1 MMSFFGRRSTE
12 NCHHHSSYDR
22 PFASRL
28 PVVHS
33 VDFKKSTDLNLPH
46 PYDLHASKN
55 TVQIHFDNAPIALTL
70 TTRVAISIFAFSS
83 WSRSV
88 VIVVGHID
96 EDEGK
101 GRCSSC
107 KNSKTL
113 KYNNTK
119 ENTNHERLRLV
130 FSCNRSATPSLSF
143 HASKLGPFPWS
154 NHNLQDLE
162 CFPWGRSVC
171 KVKWAEDRVK
181 AISSGAPS

>member
-33 VDFKKSTDLNLPH
+33 VDCKKSTDLNLPH

-107 KNSKTL
+107 KN
-113 KYNNTK
+113 YRK
-119 ENTNHERLRLV
+119 EMLEFGWHVYFVLVVSSMIVRLGQL
-130 FSCNRSATPSLSF
+130 
-143 HASKLGPFPWS
+143 
-154 NHNLQDLE
+154 LE
-162 CFPWGRSVC
+162 FLLHHTGN
-171 KVKWAEDRVK
+171 
-181 AISSGAPS
+181 